1 MGKRTVGKAKKSN
14 AQGKKLRLVVTFVI
28 FGYFA
33 WVFTM
38 QQIEIFKS
46 RNRLGEINIEIA
58 QQMEIQDNLIKQ
70 KELINSPEYMEDLA
84 RTQLGYAR
92 PDEIIFFDATLKN

>member
-1 MGKRTVGKAKKSN
+1 MGGKTFSKAKKPN
-14 AQGKKLRLVVTFVI
+14 LQGKKLRLVVFFVI
-28 FGYFA
+28 FGYFV

-46 RNRLGEINIEIA
+46 KKKLAEINAEIA
-58 QQMEIQDNLIKQ
+58 YQKEIQEDLLKQ
-70 KELINSPEYMEDLA
+70 KELINSPEYMENLA
-84 RTQLGYAR
+84 RTELGYAR